1 MRIFSIEHDGT
12 FKEYSEIPFQKDHAE
27 AILESWLEANP
38 QSILEDGT
46 LLIIGRQITT
56 NLDSIIDL
64 LGIDREGD
72 VVVVELKRDRTPRD
86 TLAQVLEY
94 ASFAED
100 LDTEQLESILR
111 NYLNDEAV
119 NLADY
124 HKKYFNI
131 EEEEAIAFNKDQ
143 RLVIVGQRITNEILQ
158 TSSFLRKKGLRD
170 MYRVFFFPI

>member
-1 MRIFSIEHDGT
+1 MRIFSIEKDGT
-12 FKEYSEIPFQKDHAE
+12 FKEYSEIPFQKDHEE
-27 AILESWLEANP
+27 AILENWLETNP
-38 QSILEDGT
+38 NCILEDGA

-56 NLDSIIDL
+56 NLGSILDL

-72 VVVVELKRDRTPRD
+72 LVVVELKRNRTPRD

-94 ASFAED
+94 ASFAEE
-100 LDTEQLESILR
+100 LDTEQLENILR

-131 EEEEAIAFNKDQ
+131 EDEEAIAFNKDQ
-143 RLVIVGQRITNEILQ
+143 RLVIVGQ
-158 TSSFLRKKGLRD
+158 
-170 MYRVFFFPI
+170 